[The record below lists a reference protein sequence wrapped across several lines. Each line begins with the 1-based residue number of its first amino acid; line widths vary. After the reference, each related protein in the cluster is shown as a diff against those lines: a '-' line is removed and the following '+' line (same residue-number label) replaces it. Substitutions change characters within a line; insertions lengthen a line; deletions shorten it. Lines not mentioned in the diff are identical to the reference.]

1 MRWRARKGRCRMS
14 DPMLP
19 KLIIAGWPYMN
30 PSSFFR
36 AIHIMALPGRA
47 AWPYDRRFG
56 ARHSMGTAAY
66 RLRPVGRHRG
76 PTVDESIRRAKHR
89 VQAVAAALLPMDPA
103 DRRPFI
109 RPLIALIERVAA
121 DGNSTILL
129 ASEPANGDRHPHARA
144 IYDRPLTR

>member
-1 MRWRARKGRCRMS
+1 
-14 DPMLP
+14 MLP
-19 KLIIAGWPYMN
+19 KRIFAGRPYMN

-36 AIHIMALPGRA
+36 AIHIRALPGRS

-56 ARHSMGTAAY
+56 SRHSKGTAAY
-66 RLRPVGRHRG
+66 RLRPTGCHRG

-89 VQAVAAALLPMDPA
+89 VQAVAAALLRMDPA

-121 DGNSTILL
+121 DGNSTILV
-129 ASEPANGDRHPHARA
+129 ASEPANGDRRPHARA
-144 IYDRPLTR
+144 FYDRP